1 MKYINKKNDTEFRNN
16 MERDNDKKR
25 KNNTHKD
32 NMDRNNEY
40 QRIKILMEMQNV
52 YKMATTK
59 SAKSYL
65 EDLIHQG
72 Q

>member
-32 NMDRNNEY
+32 NMDRNDIRKRGVWN
-40 QRIKILMEMQNV
+40 MEMLQNTGV
-52 YKMATTK
+52 RLPLCMF
-59 SAKSYL
+59 
-65 EDLIHQG
+65 I
-72 Q
+72 